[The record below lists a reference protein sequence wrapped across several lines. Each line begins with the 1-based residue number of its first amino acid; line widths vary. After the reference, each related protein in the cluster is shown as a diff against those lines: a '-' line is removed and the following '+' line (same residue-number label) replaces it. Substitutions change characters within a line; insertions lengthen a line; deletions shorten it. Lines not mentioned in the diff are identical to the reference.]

1 MQKIFQHIILIM
13 CSLLFITVFIFS
25 FIYNSNVFYD
35 DKPLLSILFCILI
48 LFVWLLI
55 YYFTTKKIKNVSR
68 KKIIIF
74 LISYFLIVLAIQIF
88 TIKQLSVNPSWDF
101 GVVFYNAKD
110 FVLTGTRSLYS
121 YPEYFQLFPNNIM
134 LFFLLVIFIKI
145 GLIFNIEPLISGY
158 IMNILFIDL
167 SIFFLYLTIK
177 NKINI
182 KGAIFGLIITLF
194 FLPIFLYTPII
205 YSDTLSLFIPIL
217 FVYLYSKIQKN
228 DNKRNIIIFLFIGI
242 ALFLGKELKITSLII
257 FVAITIKYLIN
268 HFEIKKFFFL
278 VFSILIFLIC
288 EISFKNFIVDNKQFQ
303 FKVEGYENIP
313 VTHWIMM
320 GVEDIDSDNTN
331 RKSYGGYNEKDYELT
346 KSYHTK
352 KEAMIF
358 NINEYMNRVK
368 KMGILGYLK
377 YLIRKAVNIW
387 TDGYY
392 YSNIKLLRQP
402 NHQDSLLYYFLFINP
417 VTVTLL
423 NAYSQGVS
431 YAFILI
437 VIIGAFIKLKSKNYD
452 LDYLRLTLIGLFIF
466 FLLWENRSR
475 YIFNYIPVF
484 VLIIVNF
491 YYIIYQ
497 KYEKMLTIN
506 FKNMNIITNA

>member
-35 DKPLLSILFCILI
+35 DKPLLSTLFCILI

-134 LFFLLVIFIKI
+134 LFFLLVMFIKI

-182 KGAIFGLIITLF
+182 KSAIFGLIITLF

-205 YSDTLSLFIPIL
+205 YSDTFSLFIPIL

-228 DNKRNIIIFLFIGI
+228 DNKRNIIIFLFIGVT
-242 ALFLGKELKITSLII
+242 LFLGKELKITSLII

-278 VFSILIFLIC
+278 VFSVLIFLIC
-288 EISFKNFIVDNKQFQ
+288 EISFKNFIVNNQQFQ
-303 FKVEGYENIP
+303 FKI
-313 VTHWIMM
+313 
-320 GVEDIDSDNTN
+320 
-331 RKSYGGYNEKDYELT
+331 
-346 KSYHTK
+346 
-352 KEAMIF
+352 
-358 NINEYMNRVK
+358 
-368 KMGILGYLK
+368 
-377 YLIRKAVNIW
+377 
-387 TDGYY
+387 
-392 YSNIKLLRQP
+392 
-402 NHQDSLLYYFLFINP
+402 
-417 VTVTLL
+417 
-423 NAYSQGVS
+423 
-431 YAFILI
+431 
-437 VIIGAFIKLKSKNYD
+437 
-452 LDYLRLTLIGLFIF
+452 
-466 FLLWENRSR
+466 
-475 YIFNYIPVF
+475 
-484 VLIIVNF
+484 
-491 YYIIYQ
+491 
-497 KYEKMLTIN
+497 
-506 FKNMNIITNA
+506 